1 MDEHEQRGVQAA
13 NANEQGDHGDEVEQ
27 AGLLPS
33 DPVARTVP
41 QFMVYQPASQPAAA
55 ERHHVKVTRK
65 MSLLMGRTLRGDH
78 VGERSGEAGA
88 WQPGPVDADHPA

>member
-41 QFMVYQPASQPAAA
+41 QFMVYQPASRRGAAP
-55 ERHHVKVTRK
+55 RK
-65 MSLLMGRTLRGDH
+65 GDPQD
-78 VGERSGEAGA
+78 VAVDGPNAAG
-88 WQPGPVDADHPA
+88 